1 MIRVGVLGAKG
12 RMGGEVC
19 RAVEAALD
27 LDLVARLDLG
37 DPLTG
42 LADAGAQVVVDFTH
56 PGAVLDNLRHLLDAG
71 IAAVVGTSGFDDARF
86 ATLRGWLDATPGHVL
101 VAPNFGVG
109 AVLMMQFAR
118 QAARFFDSVEV
129 VELHHA
135 GKVDAPSGTAAR
147 TASLLAAE
155 RAAAGLGVGARRHA
169 SALGRPRRRRGRHP
183 RALRAPARARRPPG
197 GAARRPGGGA
207 HDPARL
213 VRPRLVHARG
223 AAGRARGAPGP
234 A

>member
-1 MIRVGVLGAKG
+1 M
-12 RMGGEVC
+12 
-19 RAVEAALD
+19 
-27 LDLVARLDLG
+27 ARLDVG

-56 PGAVLDNLRHLLDAG
+56 PGAVLDNLRYLPRRTASPRSSAP
-71 IAAVVGTSGFDDARF
+71 AASTRPGSRPCA
-86 ATLRGWLDATPGHVL
+86 GWLDATPGHVL

-129 VELHHA
+129 IELHHA

-147 TASLLAAE
+147 TASLIAAE
-155 RAAAGLGVGARRHA
+155 RAAAGLGPGART
-169 SALGRPRRRRGRHP
+169 PRR
-183 RALRAPARARRPPG
+183 ASSTAPAAPVVDGIHVHSVRLPG
-197 GAARRPGGGA
+197 LVAHQEVLLGGRGGDA
-207 HDPARL
+207 DDPARL

-223 AAGRARGAPGP
+223 AAGRARGAATAP